1 MYRNLV
7 NQIRE
12 AENVVELLTARFW
25 EVRGLET
32 KLVEENSEG
41 DILPFLGKRLEML
54 DKDLQYWEGEVEELR
69 TLLLSNP
76 IHKIRYRLDKKFNRV

>member
-12 AENVVELLTARFW
+12 AEDVAGLLTARFW

-32 KLVEENSEG
+32 KLVEENHEG
-41 DILPFLGKRLEML
+41 DVLPFLGKRLEML
-54 DKDLQYWEGEVEELR
+54 DKDLRYWEDEVDQLR
-69 TLLLSNP
+69 EKLFSNP
-76 IHKIRYRLDKKFNRV
+76 FYKIRYRLDKKFNRV

>member
-1 MYRNLV
+1 MYKSLV

-12 AENVVELLTARFW
+12 AEEVVQLLTARFW

-54 DKDLQYWEGEVEELR
+54 DKDIRYWEEEVE
-69 TLLLSNP
+69 TLQAALFSKPL
-76 IHKIRYRLDKKFNRV
+76 HKIRYRLDKKFNRV